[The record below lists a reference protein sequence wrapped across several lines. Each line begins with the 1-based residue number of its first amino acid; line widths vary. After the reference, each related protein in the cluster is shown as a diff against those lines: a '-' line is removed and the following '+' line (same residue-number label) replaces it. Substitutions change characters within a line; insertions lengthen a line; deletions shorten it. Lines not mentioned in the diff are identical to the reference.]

1 MSIFEKKNNKP
12 YEVTIM
18 RKNRPLKNLGNFD
31 TIISA
36 DDRAIKF
43 LRHSGKD
50 EDDVRIHDISSTVHR
65 FKGRYTQEYGKV
77 YEIPLIHQCETKL
90 SRCGKSFK
98 EIKKEVA
105 KRREKEKKGKYQK

>member
-1 MSIFEKKNNKP
+1 MSIFKKKDNKP

-36 DDRAIKF
+36 DDMAIKF
-43 LRHSGKD
+43 LRHRGKNG
-50 EDDVRIHDISSTVHR
+50 DDVRIHDTSTTVHR
-65 FKGRYTQEYGKV
+65 FKGRYTQEDGKV
-77 YEIPLIHQCETKL
+77 YEIPLIHQCKTKL

-98 EIKKEVA
+98 EVKKEVT
-105 KRREKEKKGKYQK
+105 RRKEKGKKGKYQK